1 MNYKQLANNLLDMI
15 LEIDG
20 LKETVAN
27 LVGLDYSTDEL
38 LLLGFDIETIN
49 NAKELLEQ
57 ETR

>member
-1 MNYKQLANNLLDMI
+1 MI